1 MDKIFTRIC
10 LVSRSVKFSESKAW
24 WVMRKKCREKLRKI
38 LSSGVKEKLPT
49 KNHVTTT
56 FRARGKGK
64 NKKIGQKARKK

>member
-49 KNHVTTT
+49 KN
-56 FRARGKGK
+56 GKKGRKGAK
-64 NKKIGQKARKK
+64 NVE